1 MMDTDPDKDES
12 GCDPD
17 DASCDDLLE
26 NVFVARQPIF
36 DRSMRVWG
44 YELLYRHG
52 AGAGQALFSDGDR
65 ATSKV
70 IADGVTLGRTG
81 LAQNE
86 KTLVNFPVNL
96 ILDGF
101 GFALP
106 PESCVIEI
114 LETVPPTP
122 AVLDALR
129 KLKHAGYTLALDD
142 FVGQPEHAPFLELA
156 DIVKVDVLGVQPAE
170 LEGVVRRLGLGK
182 RLLLAEKVE
191 DSATHTKAMNLG
203 FSLFQGYFFQ
213 KPELVQGRKLS
224 SSEMSKLKLLKEL
237 ADEDFDPGAV
247 SRIVETDLSLSYR
260 LLRYI
265 NSAAFGRRDSIDSI
279 RQAIMILGQRNLAK
293 WLQAVLMSDL
303 NPSAKGKELVFMSVR
318 RAKFLEL
325 LGRVL
330 RDPPAR
336 PDALFVLGL
345 FSLLDSLLGQPMD
358 VLLKDLP
365 LPAELADALRGND
378 NQARELLSLAKGLE
392 TADWHAANELLGALE
407 MPERTAS
414 DLHADALRFAGELV
428 RDIHPPEQSA
438 GKR

>member
-1 MMDTDPDKDES
+1 MMDNDLGQGGDP
-12 GCDPD
+12 GCDPGD
-17 DASCDDLLE
+17 VSCEELLE
-26 NVFVARQPIF
+26 NVFIARQPIF

-52 AGAGQALFSDGDR
+52 AGAGQALFADGDK

-81 LAQNE
+81 LAQHE

-96 ILDGF
+96 ILEGF

-122 AVLDALR
+122 EVLGALG
-129 KLKHAGYTLALDD
+129 KLKDAGYTLALDD

-156 DIVKVDVLGVQPAE
+156 DIVKVDVLGVAPSG
-170 LEGVVRRLGLGK
+170 LEGLVKGLGGGK

-191 DSATHTKAMNLG
+191 DSATHTQALGLG
-203 FSLFQGYFFQ
+203 FALFQGYFFQ
-213 KPELVQGRKLS
+213 KPELVRGRKLS
-224 SSEMSKLKLLKEL
+224 SSETSKIKLLKEL
-237 ADEDFDPGAV
+237 ADEDFDPAVV
-247 SRIVETDLSLSYR
+247 SRIIETDLSLSYR

-265 NSAAFGRRDSIDSI
+265 NSAAFGRRESIDSI

-303 NPSAKGKELVFMSVR
+303 NPSAKGRELVFLSVR
-318 RAKFLEL
+318 RARFLEL
-325 LGRVL
+325 VGRML
-330 RDPPAR
+330 NEPPAR

-345 FSLLDSLLGQPMD
+345 FSLLDSLLGLPMD
-358 VLLKDLP
+358 EVLKDLP
-365 LPAELADALRGND
+365 LPPELAEALRGGD
-378 NQARELLSLAKGLE
+378 NQATELLTLAKDLE
-392 TADWHAANELLGALE
+392 TADWRAAGELLDSLQVPG
-407 MPERTAS
+407 RTAS
-414 DLHADALRFAGELV
+414 ALHADALRFAGELV
-428 RDIHPPEQSA
+428 RDIHAEPAA